1 MAQKRIDYGFVGYQV
16 PTKPRA
22 TRSPRKRDTFQR
34 SVEHNQMCAIDL
46 LATVAAGTLLQE
58 KQNPITPG
66 DGSSKKDQHGFVKEG
81 LDANKPFKAELPN
94 EASCDRRLQH
104 RFVKEGCPDANKSL
118 KAELSDDVSSDRKCF
133 SAFSSQ
139 VYGQNHYSKE
149 NSHLEIDGHSCMASI
164 ATSSICSERLVADVL
179 VDRKSHSEMKNITS
193 KVELGSSGSP
203 DCSDCNLD
211 VDVSK
216 VKDEL
221 QKSEKVPIGTATGAC
236 CVEEL
241 MDEKPQAPI
250 GLGGNAKLS
259 GYNDSVPSSSL
270 FKGCKN
276 VTVVSRDDDEN
287 FSGCAHPSLKTKS
300 FRSKNC
306 IGDQRIRKRLAS
318 KYRKVARESKHDTLS
333 NNVVDRNFNRVYNSQ
348 KNYHKRQISQM
359 NIPFKKRKIFDCN
372 STSNSNGNIR
382 SGCTYYLPNNDTNQG
397 VSCSSSRMRKD
408 PGKSSL
414 EAYRHSALRSKD
426 SHVKL
431 RIKSF
436 KVPELFIEIPE
447 TATVASLKKAVMEAV
462 TTLLQGGLRV
472 GMILHGKKLRD
483 DSKTL
488 LQTGI
493 SHDNQL
499 DALGFTLEPNSSQS
513 LPLTC
518 AKDSLHVPTAD
529 NMPLSLLG
537 HTSSPSVLHPTPM
550 IHGFSDAEHQVT
562 RLGNI
567 VESDHDSAPSS
578 INTLGEKR
586 LIGSKE
592 LVTIPEMDTEGLA
605 VLPVNQKPKRT
616 EISQRRRIRRPF
628 SVAEVEALVEAVERL
643 GTGRWR
649 DVKLHAFDD
658 AKHRTYVD
666 LKDKWKTLV
675 HTARISPQQRRGEPV
690 PQELLDRVLTAHAYW
705 SQQQQTK
712 QQQLK
717 HHPETCLLL

>member
-1 MAQKRIDYGFVGYQV
+1 MVAQKRIDYGFVGYQV

-22 TRSPRKRDTFQR
+22 ARSTRKRDTFQTR
-34 SVEHNQMCAIDL
+34 VENNQMCAIDL
-46 LATVAAGTLLQE
+46 LATVASGTLLQE
-58 KQNPITPG
+58 KHNPIT
-66 DGSSKKDQHGFVKEG
+66 SSDELLKKDQRGFVKEESQ
-81 LDANKPFKAELPN
+81 DANKPFKAELPD
-94 EASCDRRLQH
+94 ETSCEKRLQH
-104 RFVKEGCPDANKSL
+104 GFVKEGCLDMNKPL
-118 KAELSDDVSSDRKCF
+118 KAELSDEGSSDRKCISTLSLQEF
-133 SAFSSQ
+133 DLNS
-139 VYGQNHYSKE
+139 GLKE
-149 NSHLEIDGHSCMASI
+149 SPRPEIDGRSCIASI
-164 ATSSICSERLVADVL
+164 LTSSSGSERLVTDTLMDV
-179 VDRKSHSEMKNITS
+179 KSHSEMKNISS
-193 KVELGSSGSP
+193 KVELGSSEFP

-211 VDVSK
+211 VDVSI

-221 QKSEKVPIGTATGAC
+221 RKSEMAIGTETGTHC
-236 CVEEL
+236 FK
-241 MDEKPQAPI
+241 DPIDDKPPT
-250 GLGGNAKLS
+250 LVVSGGNAKLS
-259 GYNDSVPSSSL
+259 EHDDSIPRSSL
-270 FKGCKN
+270 LKGCDN
-276 VTVVSRDDDEN
+276 VSVVSRDDDEN
-287 FSGCAHPSLKTKS
+287 KSGCAHPSSKTKA
-300 FRSKNC
+300 FRPKTC

-318 KYRKVARESKHDTLS
+318 KYRKVARESKHETLS
-333 NNVVDRNFNRVYNSQ
+333 NNVLDRNFNTVHNGRKNS
-348 KNYHKRQISQM
+348 YSHQISQM
-359 NIPFKKRKIFDCN
+359 NIPFKKRKIFDCS

-382 SGCTYYLPNNDTNQG
+382 SGRTFYSTKNDISQG

-414 EAYRHSALRSKD
+414 EAYHHRSALKSRD

-436 KVPELFIEIPE
+436 RVPELFIEIPE

-462 TTLLQGGLRV
+462 TTLLRGGLRV

-493 SHDNQL
+493 SHDNEL
-499 DALGFTLEPNSSQS
+499 DALGFTLEPNASQS

-518 AKDSLHVPTAD
+518 AKDSLNVPNGDT
-529 NMPLSLLG
+529 PLSLIG
-537 HTSSPSVLHPTPM
+537 HPSSPAVVLP
-550 IHGFSDAEHQVT
+550 IQRIQGFSDTDHQVAT
-562 RLGNI
+562 LGNI
-567 VESDHDSAPSS
+567 VESDNDSAPSP
-578 INTLGEKR
+578 INTSGGKKLSD
-586 LIGSKE
+586 SKE
-592 LVTIPEMDTEGLA
+592 LVTIPEMGSAGLDI
-605 VLPVNQKPKRT
+605 LPVNQSHQKPKRT

-649 DVKLHAFDD
+649 DVKLRAFDD

-705 SQQQQTK
+705 SQQQ
-712 QQQLK
+712 LK

>member
-1 MAQKRIDYGFVGYQV
+1 MVTHQRIDYGFVGYQV

-22 TRSPRKRDTFQR
+22 ARSTRKRDTFQTR
-34 SVEHNQMCAIDL
+34 AEHNQMCAIDL
-46 LATVAAGTLLQE
+46 LATVASGTLLQE
-58 KQNPITPG
+58 KQNPIT
-66 DGSSKKDQHGFVKEG
+66 SSDESLKKDQRGFVKEEVQDG
-81 LDANKPFKAELPN
+81 NKPFKAELPD
-94 EASCDRRLQH
+94 EASCERRLQQG
-104 RFVKEGCPDANKSL
+104 FVKEGCVDINKPL
-118 KAELSDDVSSDRKCF
+118 KAELSDDGSSDRKCI
-133 SAFSSQ
+133 STLSLQ
-139 VYGQNHYSKE
+139 EHDL
-149 NSHLEIDGHSCMASI
+149 NSGLKDSPHSEIEGRSCIASI
-164 ATSSICSERLVADVL
+164 LTSSSLSERLVTDTLLDV
-179 VDRKSHSEMKNITS
+179 KSHSEMKSITS
-193 KVELGSSGSP
+193 KVELGSSGFP

-211 VDVSK
+211 VDVSI

-221 QKSEKVPIGTATGAC
+221 QKSEMPIGTESETC
-236 CVEEL
+236 CFK
-241 MDEKPQAPI
+241 DPIDDKPPA
-250 GLGGNAKLS
+250 LVVSGGNAKLS
-259 GYNDSVPSSSL
+259 GRDDSMTRSSL
-270 FKGCKN
+270 LKGCDN
-276 VTVVSRDDDEN
+276 VTVVCRDDDEN
-287 FSGCAHPSLKTKS
+287 KSECAHPSSKTKA
-300 FRSKNC
+300 FRPKTC

-333 NNVVDRNFNRVYNSQ
+333 NNVLDRNFNTVYNGR
-348 KNYHKRQISQM
+348 KNSYSHQISQM
-359 NIPFKKRKIFDCN
+359 NIPFKKRKIFDCS

-382 SGCTYYLPNNDTNQG
+382 SGRTYYSTKNDINQG

-414 EAYRHSALRSKD
+414 EAYHHRSTIQSRD

-436 KVPELFIEIPE
+436 RVPELFIEIPE

-462 TTLLQGGLRV
+462 TTLLRGGLRV
-472 GMILHGKKLRD
+472 GMILHGKKLKD

-493 SHDNQL
+493 SHDNEL
-499 DALGFTLEPNSSQS
+499 DALGFTLEPSASQS

-518 AKDSLHVPTAD
+518 AKDSLNVPSGD
-529 NMPLSLLG
+529 MPLSLIG
-537 HTSSPSVLHPTPM
+537 HPSSPAVVFP
-550 IHGFSDAEHQVT
+550 IQRVQGFSDTDHQVT
-562 RLGNI
+562 TLANI
-567 VESDHDSAPSS
+567 VESDNDSAPSP
-578 INTLGEKR
+578 INALGGKK
-586 LIGSKE
+586 LSDSKE
-592 LVTIPEMDTEGLA
+592 LVTIPEMGSEGLNI
-605 VLPVNQKPKRT
+605 LPVNQSHQKPKRT

-649 DVKLHAFDD
+649 DVKLRAFDE

-705 SQQQQTK
+705 SQQQ
-712 QQQLK
+712 LK